1 MKSKELKVHNLP
13 GEDLLISRI
22 DAKPNLIF
30 TLFIILGI
38 MSFFLNIS
46 FFYGAALILISIN
59 AMIFMPKVT
68 LIEFFQDYF
77 IIYNKADKNRCVMI
91 YYDEVSSW
99 YYSWS
104 TNRDYLYIELEDGSI
119 ERIEAF
125 SKTLFESNMNRF
137 LKEKKKAK

>member
-1 MKSKELKVHNLP
+1 MKSKELKAYNLP

-38 MSFFLNIS
+38 LSFFFNIS
-46 FFYGAALILISIN
+46 FFYGAALILLSIN

-77 IIYNKADKNRCVMI
+77 VIYNKADKNRCVMI

-137 LKEKKKAK
+137 LKDKKKAK

>member
-30 TLFIILGI
+30 TLFIILGV

-46 FFYGAALILISIN
+46 FFYGAALILLSIN

-77 IIYNKADKNRCVMI
+77 VIYNKADKNRCVMI